1 MSKIYIPIIS
11 KAKTI
16 SIQGS
21 ERRLDRLVCR
31 NLILVNLVYEVF
43 LNCNRGTNL
52 KNTQKLSSNETQ
64 KKKFTKRTNNDA

>member
-43 LNCNRGTNL
+43 LTCNRGTNL
-52 KNTQKLSSNETQ
+52 KNT
-64 KKKFTKRTNNDA
+64 